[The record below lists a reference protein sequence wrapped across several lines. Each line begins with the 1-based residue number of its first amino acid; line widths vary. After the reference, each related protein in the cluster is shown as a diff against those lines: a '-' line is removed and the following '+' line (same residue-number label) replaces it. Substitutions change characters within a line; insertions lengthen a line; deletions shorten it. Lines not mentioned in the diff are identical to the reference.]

1 MYASCPFTGSNH
13 KQCRDLALCKPGDS
27 ILSNARYGVTL
38 LALTALAMGAC
49 GKKDGAATDTIGAAA
64 TDVAAMGTA
73 ATTSTGW
80 SDANIFALLDEANVA
95 DSAHG
100 FLASTKGT
108 SAAVRE
114 FGKQMMRDHH
124 ALRAAGEA
132 LAKRLSVTPTPPPGD
147 TLPAQTQ
154 KVAAMLAST
163 AKGKDFDKAYID
175 HEVEMHKNVLE
186 VAIRGMTAAQSTE
199 LKNMIQ
205 KAAPVI
211 QIHLDKV
218 QSIQRDMK

>member
-1 MYASCPFTGSNH
+1 M
-13 KQCRDLALCKPGDS
+13 
-27 ILSNARYGVTL
+27 TL
-38 LALTALAMGAC
+38 LALTALAIGAC
-49 GKKDGAATDTIGAAA
+49 GRKDGAAPDATGAAA
-64 TDVAAMGTA
+64 TDATGMGPA
-73 ATTSTGW
+73 ATVNTAW
-80 SDANIFALLDEANVA
+80 SDANIFALLDEANAA

-108 SAAVRE
+108 SAAVRD

-124 ALRAAGEA
+124 ALRAEGEV
-132 LAKRLSVTPTPPPGD
+132 LAKRLSATPTPPPGD
-147 TLPAQTQ
+147 ALPAQAQ
-154 KVAAMLAST
+154 KVADVLAST
-163 AKGKDFDKAYID
+163 TKGKDFDKAYID

-186 VAIRGMTAAQSTE
+186 IAIKAMTAAQSTE

-211 QIHLDKV
+211 QIHLDKA

>member
-1 MYASCPFTGSNH
+1 M
-13 KQCRDLALCKPGDS
+13 
-27 ILSNARYGVTL
+27 LSNARYGVML
-38 LALTALAMGAC
+38 LALTVLAVSAC
-49 GKKDGAATDTIGAAA
+49 GKKDGAATGTNGPATTDTTG
-64 TDVAAMGTA
+64 MGTA
-73 ATTSTGW
+73 ATASTGW

-124 ALRAAGEA
+124 SLRVAGEA
-132 LAKRLSVTPTPPPGD
+132 LAKRMSVIPTPPPGD

-186 VAIRGMTAAQSTE
+186 VAIRAMTAAQSTE

-205 KAAPVI
+205 KVAPVL

>member
-1 MYASCPFTGSNH
+1 M
-13 KQCRDLALCKPGDS
+13 
-27 ILSNARYGVTL
+27 LSNARSGMTL
-38 LALTALAMGAC
+38 LALTALAMSAC
-49 GKKDGAATDTIGAAA
+49 AKKDGAATDTTGAAM
-64 TDVAAMGTA
+64 TDTTGMGTG
-73 ATTSTGW
+73 ATINPAW

-124 ALRAAGEA
+124 ALRAEGEA

-147 TLPAQTQ
+147 TLPAQTE

-175 HEVEMHKNVLE
+175 HEAEMHKNLLE
-186 VAIRGMTAAQSTE
+186 VAIGAMTAAQSTE

>member
-1 MYASCPFTGSNH
+1 M
-13 KQCRDLALCKPGDS
+13 
-27 ILSNARYGVTL
+27 LSNAPHRVML
-38 LALTALAMGAC
+38 LALTAVAMGAC
-49 GKKDGAATDTIGAAA
+49 GKKDGAATDTNGAAT
-64 TDVAAMGTA
+64 TDTAGMGTA
-73 ATTSTGW
+73 ATISPAW
-80 SDANIFALLDEANVA
+80 SDANIFALLDEANAA

-108 SAAVRE
+108 SAAVRD

-124 ALRAAGEA
+124 ALRAEGEA

-147 TLPAQTQ
+147 TLPAQAQ
-154 KVAAMLAST
+154 KVADMLATT

-175 HEVEMHKNVLE
+175 HGVEMHKNVLE
-186 VAIRGMTAAQSTE
+186 VAIRAMTAAQSTE

-211 QIHLDKV
+211 QIHLDKA
-218 QSIQRDMK
+218 QGIQRDMK